1 RQKEVL
7 VSFSAQTLTIK
18 HGPLEV
24 LSDVSLTLQEG
35 EVTGL
40 IGPNG
45 VGKSSLLKALA
56 GLAPATG
63 TIAMNE
69 APMTAAQRRDSV
81 AYMPQDSSAGSSLT
95 LLEVVLLG
103 RIKSLGFRVGP
114 DLIASVEALLDDFG
128 LAHLSHRTLDAVSGG
143 QRQLTYLAQAL
154 FREPR
159 ILLLDEPTAAL
170 DLRNQL
176 LVFETLRSLAR
187 DKGIAV
193 VVALHDLSLTAQFC
207 DQVACLCDGRLDAAG
222 PPEEVLTKDRL
233 ARVYGIA
240 ADITSDAQKGL
251 RIAALHAI

>member
-1 RQKEVL
+1 MSLSTQN
-7 VSFSAQTLTIK
+7 LTIS
-18 HGPLEV
+18 HGSLTV
-24 LSDVSLTLQEG
+24 LSDVSLDLQEG
-35 EVTGL
+35 QVTGL

-56 GLAPATG
+56 GLAPSKGRITAH
-63 TIAMNE
+63 AAQMNE
-69 APMTAAQRRDSV
+69 AQRREIV

-103 RIKSLGFRVGP
+103 RINTLGFRVGQ
-114 DLIASVEALLDDFG
+114 DLIDAVEALLDDFG

-176 LVFETLRSLAR
+176 LVFETLRKLAR
-187 DKGIAV
+187 DKNIAV

-207 DQVACLCDGRLDAAG
+207 DQVVCLCNGRMDAAG
-222 PPEEVLTKDRL
+222 PPADVLTKDRL

-240 ADITSDAQKGL
+240 ADITSDSEKGL
-251 RIAALHAI
+251 RIAALHAL